1 MSKPAF
7 EEKAAPK
14 KGAIREFVSYYKPDL
29 RMFLLDMCCAT
40 VISLVDILFP
50 VFTRKVLYDYTAV
63 ELLVPIFEKG
73 ELVYKEPHI
82 DEIKATCTEEVDKL
96 WGELLRFENPQTYY
110 VDLSKPLWNLK
121 HDLLNK
127 YGADNL

>member
-1 MSKPAF
+1 MPDGKPYEIF
-7 EEKAAPK
+7 DPN
-14 KGAIREFVSYYKPDL
+14 AIWK
-29 RMFLLDMCCAT
+29 
-40 VISLVDILFP
+40 
-50 VFTRKVLYDYTAV
+50 RKVLRDYEAR

-73 ELVYKEPHI
+73 QLVYEEPDI
-82 DEIKATCTEEVDKL
+82 ETIKATCKEQVDTL
-96 WGELLRFENPQTYY
+96 WGEFLRFENPQTYY